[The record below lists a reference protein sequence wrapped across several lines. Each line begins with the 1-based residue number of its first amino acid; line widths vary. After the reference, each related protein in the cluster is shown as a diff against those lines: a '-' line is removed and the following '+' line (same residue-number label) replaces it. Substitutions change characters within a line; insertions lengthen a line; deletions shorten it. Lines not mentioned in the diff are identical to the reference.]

1 MLKKILVSGLIGS
14 VLLSLPLS
22 VQAKIVRHSTGS
34 SRTNGAVIAQ
44 NSLSASEQQAIR
56 QLFLKT
62 LKALNSGTPGEVISA
77 YSPNYQD
84 NSSSSA
90 GSYQNLKST
99 MRMALAF
106 MRAYGVSIT
115 ANNIQIQGDGQNRAA
130 VTVNYKVDISPE
142 IIAEMTPEQ
151 RQQYQKNPG
160 KTQGQSLFTVEKT
173 NGRWLI
179 VSTKDLSGGN
189 IQSLPV
195 AGGTMTISDAAPAK
209 GVSASAQDRKAV
221 KSLFARHLQTLNKE
235 DLKNYLATL
244 DSKSSKYE
252 QVKQQTTQLFKDYD
266 LKYELKSLEIVS
278 LNNSSG
284 VVKMV
289 ANVKRLRGA
298 SFNDSKVVT
307 YNTVHKTKGTWQ
319 ISDTEVESLTALR

>member
-14 VLLSLPLS
+14 VLLSLSLS
-22 VQAKIVRHSTGS
+22 VQAKVVRHGT
-34 SRTNGAVIAQ
+34 SRTSGAVIAQ

-62 LKALNSGTPGEVISA
+62 LKAVNSGTSAEVISA

-84 NSSSSA
+84 NNSSSG
-90 GSYQNLKST
+90 GSYKNLKST
-99 MRMALAF
+99 MRMTLAF
-106 MRAYGVSIT
+106 MRAYGVSIA
-115 ANNIQIQGDGQNRAA
+115 ANNIQIQGDGQNRAT

-142 IIAEMTPEQ
+142 VIAEMTPEQ

-160 KTQGQSLFTVEKT
+160 KTQGQSLFTVEKA

-179 VSTKDLSGGN
+179 VSMKDRSAGST
-189 IQSLPV
+189 QSLPV
-195 AGGTMTISDAAPAK
+195 AGGTMTSSAAPAK
-209 GVSASAQDRKAV
+209 GISASAQDRQAV
-221 KSLFARHLQTLNKE
+221 KSLVARHLQALNKE

-244 DSKSSKYE
+244 DAKSSKYD
-252 QVKQQTTQLFKDYD
+252 QVKQQTAQLFKDYD

-298 SFNDSKVVT
+298 SFNDSKIVT
-307 YNTVHKTKGTWQ
+307 YNTVHKTKGIWQ

>member
-22 VQAKIVRHSTGS
+22 VQAKIVRHSTGT
-34 SRTNGAVIAQ
+34 SRTNGTVIAQ

-62 LKALNSGTPGEVISA
+62 LKAVNSGTPGEVISA

-90 GSYQNLKST
+90 SGYQNLKST

-106 MRAYGVSIT
+106 MRAYGVSIV

-179 VSTKDLSGGN
+179 VSTKNLSGGN
-189 IQSLPV
+189 TQSLPV
-195 AGGTMTISDAAPAK
+195 AGGTMTISDAAPA
-209 GVSASAQDRKAV
+209 VSASAQDRKAV

-244 DSKSSKYE
+244 DSKSSKYD